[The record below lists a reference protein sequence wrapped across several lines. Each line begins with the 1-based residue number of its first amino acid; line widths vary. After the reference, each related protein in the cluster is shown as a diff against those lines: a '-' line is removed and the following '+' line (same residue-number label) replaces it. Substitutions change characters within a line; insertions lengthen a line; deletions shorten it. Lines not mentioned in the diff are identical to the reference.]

1 MSKHHH
7 GMVRAD
13 VPVQGIVE
21 DPVGDEKV
29 APVDEPAV
37 PVVPPCRFRVLAEK
51 CISVMGNMTWLHKD
65 DVIEAAGYGTDGIA
79 RLIEQGVQLQPVE

>member
-1 MSKHHH
+1 MSKHRENAQAE
-7 GMVRAD
+7 V
-13 VPVQGIVE
+13 IVE
-21 DPVGDEKV
+21 EPVGDEKV
-29 APVDEPAV
+29 DPVGKPA
-37 PVVPPCRFRVLAEK
+37 VPPCRFRVLAEK